1 MGQRLVIQIVKGGEI
16 LAMAFFKWG
25 GYTSSSFIFVER
37 IIKTYNDKKKIKDKK
52 YAIQLLLKSGAEL
65 YKDEFDEFL
74 FRNPTFNKIG
84 IKLRDEK
91 KRKKIP
97 IGCIDLLPES
107 IEISMERVEQLC
119 VIDFDDNTINIEK
132 LFYINDLDDKDNEK
146 RTFIEDDT
154 FNVTG
159 KLNFSEFYQ
168 IYRKVF
174 HLIDCNETGYNRM
187 NGYKTSKEY
196 VRFVS

>member
-1 MGQRLVIQIVKGGEI
+1 MGQRLVIQIVKGGET
-16 LAMAFFKWG
+16 LATAFFKWG
-25 GYTSSSFIFVER
+25 GYTSSSFIFVEK
-37 IIKTYNDKKKIKDKK
+37 IIKPYNEKKKIKDKK

-74 FRNPTFNKIG
+74 FRNPTFNRIG

-91 KRKKIP
+91 KCKKIP
-97 IGCIDLLPES
+97 VGCVDLLQES
-107 IEISMERVEQLC
+107 IKISMERAEQLC
-119 VIDFDDNTINIEK
+119 VIDFDDYTVNIEK
-132 LFYINDLDDKDNEK
+132 LFYISDLDDKDNEK
-146 RTFIEDDT
+146 RNFIEDDT

-159 KLNFSEFYQ
+159 KLNFSEFYK

-174 HLIDCNETGYNRM
+174 HLIDCNEMGYIRM
-187 NGYKTSKEY
+187 NGYRTSNEY

>member
-1 MGQRLVIQIVKGGEI
+1 MGQRLVIQIVKGGET
-16 LAMAFFKWG
+16 LATAFFKWG

-65 YKDEFDEFL
+65 YKDEFDKFL
-74 FRNPTFNKIG
+74 TDNPTFNKIG

-91 KRKKIP
+91 KRKKYP
-97 IGCIDLLPES
+97 IGCIDLIKES
-107 IEISMERVEQLC
+107 IEISMERIEQLC
-119 VIDFDDNTINIEK
+119 VIDFDDNTVNIEK
-132 LFYINDLDDKDNEK
+132 LFYINDLDDEDNEK
-146 RTFIEDDT
+146 RKFIDDDT

-174 HLIDCNETGYNRM
+174 HIIDCNETGYNRM
-187 NGYKTSKEY
+187 NGYKTSNEY